1 MMLGK
6 GHNTKSIAKELNLS
20 VKTVESYRAHIN
32 EKLEITDASEMAC
45 FAMTRETGASAAR
58 RRARVLYRAYLSPA
72 HRDARSSSCPIAA
85 LGANLPRLSRKFTLL
100 LPENQEILVGKKS

>member
-32 EKLEITDASEMAC
+32 EKLEITDASEMVC
-45 FAMTRETGASAAR
+45 FAMTRETGAPAAR
-58 RRARVLYRAYLSPA
+58 RRTRVLYRAYLSPA
-72 HRDARSSSCPIAA
+72 YRDARSSGCPIAA
-85 LGANLPRLSRKFTLL
+85 LGANLPRLSREFTLSYFVK
-100 LPENQEILVGKKS
+100 IRKYW